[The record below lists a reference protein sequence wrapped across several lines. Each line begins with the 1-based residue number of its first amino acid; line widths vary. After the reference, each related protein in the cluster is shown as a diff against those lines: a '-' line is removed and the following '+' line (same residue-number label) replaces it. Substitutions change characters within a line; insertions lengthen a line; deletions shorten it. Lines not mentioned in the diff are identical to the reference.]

1 MIIKKVQSM
10 DNYNNLSKE
19 ELIALITKQNKLI
32 DDANKELAD
41 TNKELASKNKE
52 LASKNK
58 ELASKN
64 EELVRSKKYLA
75 SQEKLLSIKHAVLEK
90 LQVEN
95 RNLNLRIEELIAK
108 YEDKL
113 LSSKKF
119 QVEQFIPKS
128 EKLTEQDLIINEL
141 EVINEKKARKAP
153 TENFINDLKKLC
165 DKEEVIDYDFKNMDI
180 SNIKPFGQDESYKI
194 EYKPAKF
201 EVVKIVRKKYKDK
214 DKIYQE
220 LSDDPFPHSSL
231 TPSLAAN
238 LIEMKFNLGV
248 PFHRYSNYLISHG
261 LNISDVNIYNYAK
274 RTMDLLEPLYSELL
288 NNLLHNE
295 FNVIHADETP
305 LKVIG
310 SNKDK
315 CYMFVYTTSFWEKP
329 IYIYDFNDS
338 RSTKNLK
345 ELLSDYK
352 GYLVCDG
359 YTGYDSLTKQGITI
373 QRCMVHARRYFNDVL
388 KVLDEK
394 DKVKSPA
401 HKVLNL
407 MSKLFKYEDG
417 FKKKSLTASQ
427 IVKQRKSSAYQ
438 SIIKELDTYIDSISI
453 ENNELLYKAV
463 KYYNN
468 NKKELYTYLD
478 YGYLDISNNLAE
490 RVVKPFVIARKSFL
504 FCKTADGATTTGKL
518 FSIVQTARANG
529 LKSEEY
535 LTYVISNI
543 NKKDINDLLPWSNK
557 LPKELLINR

>member
-1 MIIKKVQSM
+1 M

-19 ELIALITKQNKLI
+19 ELIALITKQNKLL
-32 DDANKELAD
+32 DDTNKELRD
-41 TNKELASKNKE
+41 TNKELANKNKE
-52 LASKNK
+52 LARNKK
-58 ELASKN
+58 ELT
-64 EELVRSKKYLA
+64 R
-75 SQEKLLSIKHAVLEK
+75 QEKLLSIKHAELEK

-95 RNLNLRIEELIAK
+95 RKLNLRIEELIAK

-113 LSSKKF
+113 LASKKF
-119 QVEQFIPKS
+119 QVEQFIPSS
-128 EKLTEQDLIINEL
+128 EKLIEEDLIINEL
-141 EVINEKKARKAP
+141 EVIQEKKVRKAP
-153 TENFINDLKKLC
+153 TENFINDLKKLYE
-165 DKEEVIDYDFKNMDI
+165 KEEIIDYDFKGIDI

-220 LSDDPFPHSSL
+220 LSDDPFPHSPL

-238 LIEMKFNLGV
+238 LIEMKFNLGI

-274 RTMDLLEPLYSELL
+274 RTLDLLEPLYSELL

-359 YTGYDSLTKQGITI
+359 YTGYDCLTKQGITI

-388 KVLDEK
+388 KVLDNEK
-394 DKVKSPA
+394 ERTKSPA
-401 HKVLNL
+401 YKVLNL
-407 MSKLFKYEDG
+407 MSKLFKYEDN
-417 FKKKSLTASQ
+417 FKKNSLTASQ
-427 IVKQRKSSAYQ
+427 IVKQRNSSAYQ
-438 SIIKELDTYIDSISI
+438 SVIKDLNNYIDSINI
-453 ENNELLYKAV
+453 DNNELLSKAV

-557 LPKELLINR
+557 LPKELLINK

>member
-1 MIIKKVQSM
+1 M

-19 ELIALITKQNKLI
+19 ELIALITKQNKLL
-32 DDANKELAD
+32 DD
-41 TNKELASKNKE
+41 TNKELRDTNKKLANKNKE
-52 LASKNK
+52 LARNKK
-58 ELASKN
+58 ELT
-64 EELVRSKKYLA
+64 R
-75 SQEKLLSIKHAVLEK
+75 QEKLLSIKHAELEK

-95 RNLNLRIEELIAK
+95 RKLNLRIEELIAK

-113 LSSKKF
+113 LASKKF
-119 QVEQFIPKS
+119 QVEQFVPSS
-128 EKLTEQDLIINEL
+128 EKLTEEDLIINEL
-141 EVINEKKARKAP
+141 EVIQEKKVRKAP
-153 TENFINDLKKLC
+153 TENFINDLKKLYE
-165 DKEEVIDYDFKNMDI
+165 KEEIIDYDFKGIDI
-180 SNIKPFGQDESYKI
+180 SNIKPFGIDESYKI

-201 EVVKIVRKKYKDK
+201 EVVKVVRKKYKDK
-214 DKIYQE
+214 DKIYQA
-220 LSDDPFPHSSL
+220 LSDDPFPHSPL

-238 LIEMKFNLGV
+238 LIEMKFNLGI

-274 RTMDLLEPLYSELL
+274 RTLDLLEPLYSELL

-310 SNKDK
+310 SKKDK

-359 YTGYDSLTKQGITI
+359 YTGYDCLTKQGITI

-388 KVLDEK
+388 KVLDNEK
-394 DKVKSPA
+394 ERTKSPA
-401 HKVLNL
+401 YKVLNL
-407 MSKLFKYEDG
+407 MSKLFKYEDD
-417 FKKKSLTASQ
+417 FKKKTLTASQ
-427 IVKQRKSSAYQ
+427 IVKQRNSSAYQ
-438 SIIKELDTYIDSISI
+438 SVIKDLNNYIDSINI
-453 ENNELLYKAV
+453 DNNELLSKAV
-463 KYYNN
+463 NYYNN

-543 NKKDINDLLPWSNK
+543 NKKDINNLLPWSNK
-557 LPKELLINR
+557 LPKELLINK

>member
-1 MIIKKVQSM
+1 M

-19 ELIALITKQNKLI
+19 ELIALITKQNKII
-32 DDANKELAD
+32 DDTNKELRATNKELRD
-41 TNKELASKNKE
+41 TNKELANKNKE
-52 LASKNK
+52 LARNKK
-58 ELASKN
+58 ELT
-64 EELVRSKKYLA
+64 R
-75 SQEKLLSIKHAVLEK
+75 QEKLLSIKHAELEK

-95 RNLNLRIEELIAK
+95 RKLNLRIEELIAK

-113 LSSKKF
+113 LASKKF
-119 QVEQFIPKS
+119 QVEQFVPSS
-128 EKLTEQDLIINEL
+128 EKLTEEDLIINEL
-141 EVINEKKARKAP
+141 EVIKEKKVRKAP
-153 TENFINDLKKLC
+153 TENFINDLKKLYE
-165 DKEEVIDYDFKNMDI
+165 KEEIIDYDFKGIDI
-180 SNIKPFGQDESYKI
+180 SNIKPFGIDESYKI

-201 EVVKIVRKKYKDK
+201 EVVKVVRKKYKDK
-214 DKIYQE
+214 DKIYQA
-220 LSDDPFPHSSL
+220 LSDDPFPHSPL

-238 LIEMKFNLGV
+238 LIEMKFNLGI

-274 RTMDLLEPLYSELL
+274 RTLDLLEPLYSELL

-310 SNKDK
+310 SKKDK

-359 YTGYDSLTKQGITI
+359 YTGYDCLTKQGITI
-373 QRCMVHARRYFNDVL
+373 QRCIVHARRYFNDVL
-388 KVLDEK
+388 KVLDNEK
-394 DKVKSPA
+394 ERTKSPA
-401 HKVLNL
+401 YKVLNL
-407 MSKLFKYEDG
+407 MSKLFKYEDD
-417 FKKKSLTASQ
+417 FKKKTLTASQ
-427 IVKQRKSSAYQ
+427 IVKQRNSSAYQ
-438 SIIKELDTYIDSISI
+438 SVIKDLNNYIDSINI
-453 ENNELLYKAV
+453 DNNELLSKAV
-463 KYYNN
+463 NYYNN

-557 LPKELLINR
+557 LPKELLINK

>member
-1 MIIKKVQSM
+1 M

-19 ELIALITKQNKLI
+19 ELIALITKQNKII
-32 DDANKELAD
+32 DDTNKELRATNKELRD
-41 TNKELASKNKE
+41 TNKELANKNKE
-52 LASKNK
+52 LARNKK
-58 ELASKN
+58 ELT
-64 EELVRSKKYLA
+64 R
-75 SQEKLLSIKHAVLEK
+75 QEKLLSIKHAELEK

-95 RNLNLRIEELIAK
+95 RKLNLRIEELIAK

-113 LSSKKF
+113 LASKKF
-119 QVEQFIPKS
+119 QVEQFIPSS
-128 EKLTEQDLIINEL
+128 EKLIEEDLIINEL
-141 EVINEKKARKAP
+141 EVIQEKKVRKAP

-165 DKEEVIDYDFKNMDI
+165 DKEEIIDYDFKGIDV
-180 SNIKPFGQDESYKI
+180 SHIKPFGTDESYKI

-201 EVVKIVRKKYKDK
+201 EVVKVVRKKYKDK
-214 DKIYQE
+214 DKIYQA
-220 LSDDPFPHSSL
+220 LSDDPFPHSPL

-238 LIEMKFNLGV
+238 LIEMKFNLGI

-310 SNKDK
+310 SKKDK

-359 YTGYDSLTKQGITI
+359 YTGYDCLTKQGITI

-388 KVLDEK
+388 KVLDNEK
-394 DKVKSPA
+394 ERTKSPA
-401 HKVLNL
+401 YKVLDL
-407 MSKLFKYEDG
+407 MSKLFKYEDN
-417 FKKKSLTASQ
+417 FKKNSLTASQ
-427 IVKQRKSSAYQ
+427 IVKQRNSSAYQ
-438 SIIKELDTYIDSISI
+438 SVIKDLNNYIDSINI
-453 ENNELLYKAV
+453 DNNELLSKAV
-463 KYYNN
+463 NYYNN

-557 LPKELLINR
+557 LPKELLINK

>member
-1 MIIKKVQSM
+1 M

-19 ELIALITKQNKLI
+19 ELIALITKQNKLL
-32 DDANKELAD
+32 DDTNKELRD

-52 LASKNK
+52 LARNKK
-58 ELASKN
+58 ELT
-64 EELVRSKKYLA
+64 R
-75 SQEKLLSIKHAVLEK
+75 QEKLLSIKHAELEK

-95 RNLNLRIEELIAK
+95 RKLNLRIEELIAK

-113 LSSKKF
+113 LASKKF
-119 QVEQFIPKS
+119 QVEQFVPSS
-128 EKLTEQDLIINEL
+128 EKLTEEDLIINEL
-141 EVINEKKARKAP
+141 EVIKEKKVRKAP
-153 TENFINDLKKLC
+153 TENFINDLKKLYE
-165 DKEEVIDYDFKNMDI
+165 KEEIIDYDFKGIDI
-180 SNIKPFGQDESYKI
+180 SNIKPFGIDESYKI

-201 EVVKIVRKKYKDK
+201 EVVKVVRKKYKDK
-214 DKIYQE
+214 DKIYQA
-220 LSDDPFPHSSL
+220 LSDDPFPHSPL

-238 LIEMKFNLGV
+238 LIEMKFNLGI

-274 RTMDLLEPLYSELL
+274 RTLDLLEPLYSELL

-310 SNKDK
+310 SKKDK

-359 YTGYDSLTKQGITI
+359 YTGYDCLTKQGITI

-388 KVLDEK
+388 KVLDNEK
-394 DKVKSPA
+394 ERTKSPA
-401 HKVLNL
+401 YKVLNL
-407 MSKLFKYEDG
+407 MSKLFKYEDN
-417 FKKKSLTASQ
+417 FKKNSLTASQ
-427 IVKQRKSSAYQ
+427 IVKQRNSSAYQ
-438 SIIKELDTYIDSISI
+438 SVIKDLNNYIDSINI
-453 ENNELLYKAV
+453 DNNELLSKAV
-463 KYYNN
+463 NYYNN

-557 LPKELLINR
+557 LPKELLINK